1 MAKTTRKLSLLVPL
15 CFFLAFSP
23 VWADGKNLLDACL
36 RKENENQNSADKMSW
51 AYCQGKVTGVAETL
65 LLFNMDLPKN
75 SQVCLPK
82 EVTIDQ
88 TIMIVTKFLKENP
101 EKLHLSDAY
110 LVHFALQKAFP
121 CK

>member
-1 MAKTTRKLSLLVPL
+1 
-15 CFFLAFSP
+15 
-23 VWADGKNLLDACL
+23 
-36 RKENENQNSADKMSW
+36 
-51 AYCQGKVTGVAETL
+51 
-65 LLFNMDLPKN
+65 LLFNMDLSKN